1 MATKINMAGNMKQE
15 SPSPD
20 DFLNLYRILQ
30 SHHRFSRGWPD
41 GDWPVS
47 GRFDPLRF
55 EVILGTVL
63 TQNTRWENVEMVLD
77 SMAAKGLTTAGK
89 ILESGGDALEGAVR
103 SSGFF
108 RQKAAAISN
117 ICRLWESNGGIP
129 SRDIDR
135 KELISI
141 PGIGPETADSILLY
155 VLARP
160 EFIADAYTRRL
171 VERLEWHD
179 SAPSYDAC
187 KKLFEDNLPPDT
199 ELFRKYHALIVLHA
213 RRFCR
218 KKPLCDSC
226 PLASA
231 GICRFPEIR

>member
-1 MATKINMAGNMKQE
+1 MAMKINMAGNMKQE

-41 GDWPVS
+41 GDWPVT
-47 GRFDPLRF
+47 GRFNPPRF
-55 EVILGTVL
+55 EVILGAIL
-63 TQNTRWENVEMVLD
+63 TQNTRWENVEMVLETM
-77 SMAAKGLTTAGK
+77 SATGLTTAGEIRK
-89 ILESGGDALEGAVR
+89 SGRSALEQAVR

-108 RQKAAAISN
+108 RQKAAVLDN
-117 ICRLWESNGGIP
+117 LCRLWESNGGIP

-155 VLARP
+155 VLYRT
-160 EFIADAYTRRL
+160 EFIADSYTRRL
-171 VERLEWHD
+171 VERLGWY
-179 SAPSYDAC
+179 APSPGYDAC
-187 KKLFEDNLPPDT
+187 KKLFEDNLPPET